1 MVRVYLGGMGGLG
14 RLGGMGGLGRLR
26 RLRGMRRLRR
36 LREMRRLGVA
46 IFSKKVF
53 KFLAI
58 EKKILTC
65 DHNI

>member
-1 MVRVYLGGMGGLG
+1 MYLGGVERLGRLGGLGGLG
-14 RLGGMGGLGRLR
+14 RLGGMGGLGRM
-26 RLRGMRRLRR
+26 G
-36 LREMRRLGVA
+36 RLGVA

-58 EKKILTC
+58 EKKLLTC